1 MRRADKEIKSKSE
14 MERIIRSVNTCRVG
28 FVDGNKPYVLPFNF
42 GYSKGAI
49 YIHCATEGKK
59 LDLIRKNSNVFVE
72 IDTDNAAV
80 GASDPCNYGFRYR
93 SVLSPGKASIITGEK
108 EKVMALG
115 VIMRHITGM
124 SFRKFNISKMA
135 SIRIIKVVLNGM
147 TGKKSGYN

>member
-1 MRRADKEIKSKSE
+1 MRRSDKEIRGKKE
-14 MERIIRSVNTCRVG
+14 MEKIIRSVNVCRVG

-49 YIHCATEGKK
+49 YIHCAMDGKK

-72 IDTDNAAV
+72 IDTDNAVAA
-80 GASDPCNYGFRYR
+80 ASDPCNYGFRYR
-93 SVLSPGKASIITGEK
+93 SVLSPGKASVITGEK
-108 EKVMALG
+108 EKVRALG

-124 SFRKFNISKMA
+124 SFGKFNISKVA
-135 SIRIIKVVLNGM
+135 SIRIIKVVLTGM